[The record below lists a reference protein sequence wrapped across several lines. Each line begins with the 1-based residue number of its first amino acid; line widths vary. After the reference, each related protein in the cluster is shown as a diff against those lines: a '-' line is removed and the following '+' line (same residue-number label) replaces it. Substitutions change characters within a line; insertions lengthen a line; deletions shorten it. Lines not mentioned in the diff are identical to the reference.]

1 MTEAS
6 WSGGDAGAIA
16 WKMSASLE
24 DVPRGG
30 EQVPEVTSLERAVRA
45 WRELSPD
52 QRTTAVLT
60 SERPVTMPGETPVDR
75 FVGDAIGRLAEQLP
89 DDGTEQRQDG

>member
-1 MTEAS
+1 MVEAS
-6 WSGGDAGAIA
+6 WSGGETGAIA
-16 WKMSASLE
+16 WTMSASLE

-52 QRTTAVLT
+52 QRASAVLT
-60 SERPVTMPGETPVDR
+60 AERPVTLADEPPVDR
-75 FVGDAIGRLAEQLP
+75 FVGDAIGRLAEHLP
-89 DDGTEQRQDG
+89 DNDAGG